1 MSGRR
6 AITLVARREI
16 RERLRSRTFL
26 ISTLLMLALVGG
38 SAALGQMLNSQKT
51 YRVAVTAPAPPGR
64 DAALQR
70 AAKPFDAN
78 VRLRV
83 LRSAA
88 VGRQEL
94 TAKHVDALLLLPTDR
109 LVFRA
114 NVDTKLAA
122 VADTAVR
129 ALRRHLPPAP
139 ELTTQTLQPPDAKST
154 DAATAVAYIG
164 SLLLLTSLAIY
175 GQWVVA
181 GVVEEKNNRVVEL
194 ILSTV
199 RARHL
204 LAGKV
209 IGIGLLGLAQ
219 VALVAGLAAT
229 LLAAGVFDAPTMLG
243 GSLALV
249 VPWFALGFALYAV
262 AYAAAGALASRQQDA
277 NSAGQTVTYTL
288 LAAYFVGYI
297 ALSADTDGILAN
309 VLTVFPLTAPLVLPA
324 RSALVGVPLWE
335 HALALV
341 LVLGSI
347 YMLVRLA
354 GRVYAQGL
362 LHSGP
367 PRPRLRRDRDS
378 RRHLDPTA
386 RPIVARHA
394 SVATVEPG
402 SQS

>member
-6 AITLVARREI
+6 AIMLVVRREI
-16 RERLRSRTFL
+16 RERLHSRTFL
-26 ISTLLMLALVGG
+26 ISTVLMLALVGG
-38 SAALGQMLNSQKT
+38 SAALGQVISSEKT
-51 YRVAVTAPAPPGR
+51 YRVAVAAPAPAGLN
-64 DAALQR
+64 AALQR
-70 AAKPFDAN
+70 AAKPFDAR
-78 VRLRV
+78 VQLRV
-83 LRSAA
+83 VGSAET
-88 VGRQEL
+88 GRQEL
-94 TAKHVDALLLLPTDR
+94 TAKHFDALLVLPVDR
-109 LVFRA
+109 LIFRA

-139 ELTTQTLQPPDAKST
+139 ELTIQTLQPADGTRT

-175 GQWVVA
+175 GQWVLA

-199 RARHL
+199 QPRHL

-219 VALVAGLAAT
+219 LALVAGLAST
-229 LLAAGVFDAPTMLG
+229 LLAAGVFDAPALLG

-297 ALSADTDGILAN
+297 ALSANTDGVLAN
-309 VLTVFPLTAPLVLPA
+309 LLTVFPLTAPLVLPA

-341 LVLGSI
+341 LVLGTI
-347 YMLVRLA
+347 YLLVRFA

-362 LHSGP
+362 LHSGS
-367 PRPRLRRDRDS
+367 RLRAR
-378 RRHLDPTA
+378 TA
-386 RPIVARHA
+386 WRIAKQP
-394 SVATVEPG
+394 
-402 SQS
+402 